1 MTYTDKQIIKALEVR
16 MPHDEVSREAYDL
29 IQRQRAEIAETILK
43 LSDKWGGGIAFYH
56 KMRQYATELISQ
68 AEN

>member
-1 MTYTDKQIIKALEVR
+1 MTYTDKQIIEALEVR
-16 MPHDEVSREAYDL
+16 MPHDVLCREAYDL

-43 LSDKWGGGIAFYH
+43 LSDEWGGGIAFYY